1 LGAPARYLGSVFAH
15 TILRKA
21 YSMNGD
27 HMKKFVLALVL
38 LVSLAV
44 MGFGIVSAQEVDR
57 TGWPETFIIGVY
69 PGDNVEEALA
79 AVEPLRAYLEETL
92 GVRTVLIT
100 GTSYNAVIEAMVA
113 GRADAIEVGPFSY
126 VLAADVAD
134 AEAIAVA
141 NYEIE
146 VDLEEVPGYY
156 SLQFTKKGSGIAS
169 IADLAGRS
177 FAFTDPASTSGY
189 LVPATDI
196 LLDQEFTDPAQ
207 IEEFAS
213 VSFAGNHPTAV
224 LSVWNDSVEAGATF
238 DGNLAVQ
245 VEEAGI
251 ELCGYEDLGIEGPAT
266 AEEFPYLDAMTR
278 DEIMAIYDA
287 CPDGSL
293 VVFHQSPLI
302 PETPFAINGNL
313 PESFKT
319 AVKDAL
325 LAIADNQDLVNELER
340 YYVDPTEAAGVESID
355 ALYDSLRDIA
365 VLLNIDLS
373 AR

>member
-1 LGAPARYLGSVFAH
+1 MKSLIRICVMMVLTLSIGLGL
-15 TILRKA
+15 
-21 YSMNGD
+21 
-27 HMKKFVLALVL
+27 
-38 LVSLAV
+38 
-44 MGFGIVSAQEVDR
+44 VSAQDADR

-79 AVEPLRAYLEETL
+79 AVEPLRIYMEETL

-100 GTSYNAVIEAMVA
+100 GTSYNAVIEAMAA
-113 GRADAIEVGPFSY
+113 GRADAMEVGPFSY

-141 NYEIE
+141 NYATE
-146 VDLEEVPGYY
+146 VNPNEVPGYY
-156 SLQFTKKGSGIAS
+156 SLMFTKKGSGITS
-169 IADLAGRS
+169 IDDLAGRS

-207 IEEFAS
+207 IEEFAN

-224 LSVWNDSVEAGATF
+224 LSVWNDSVDAAATF

-245 VEEAGI
+245 VEEAGVA
-251 ELCGYEDLGIEGPAT
+251 LCGYEDKGIDGPAT
-266 AEEFPYLDAMTR
+266 AEEFPYLEAMTQ
-278 DEIMAIYDA
+278 DEIMAIYEA
-287 CPDGSL
+287 CPEGSL

-302 PETPFAINGNL
+302 PETPFAIKASL

-319 AVKDAL
+319 AVTDAL
-325 LAIADNQDLVNELER
+325 LAISENQDLVNELER
-340 YYVDPTEAAGVESID
+340 YYVDPTEEAGVENID
-355 ALYDSLRDIA
+355 ALYNSLRDIA
-365 VLLNIDLS
+365 TLLNIDLQ

>member
-1 LGAPARYLGSVFAH
+1 MKSLIRICVIMVLTLSIGLGL
-15 TILRKA
+15 
-21 YSMNGD
+21 
-27 HMKKFVLALVL
+27 
-38 LVSLAV
+38 
-44 MGFGIVSAQEVDR
+44 VSAQDVDR

-79 AVEPLRAYLEETL
+79 AVEPLRIYMEETL

-100 GTSYNAVIEAMVA
+100 GTSYNAVIEAMAA
-113 GRADAIEVGPFSY
+113 GRADAMEVGPFSY

-141 NYEIE
+141 NYATE
-146 VDLEEVPGYY
+146 VNLNEVPGYY
-156 SLQFTKKGSGIAS
+156 SLMFTKKGSGITS
-169 IADLAGRS
+169 IDDLAGRS

-207 IEEFAS
+207 IEEFAN

-224 LSVWNDSVEAGATF
+224 LSVWNDSVDAAATF

-245 VEEAGI
+245 VEQAGVA
-251 ELCGYEDLGIEGPAT
+251 LCGYEDKGIDGPAT
-266 AEEFPYLDAMTR
+266 AEEFPYLEAMTQ
-278 DEIMAIYDA
+278 DEIMAIYEA
-287 CPDGSL
+287 CPEGSL

-302 PETPFAINGNL
+302 PETPFAIKASL

-325 LAIADNQDLVNELER
+325 LAISENQDLVNELER
-340 YYVDPTEAAGVESID
+340 YYVDPTEEAGVESID
-355 ALYDSLRDIA
+355 ALYNSLRDIA
-365 VLLNIDLS
+365 TLLNINLR

>member
-1 LGAPARYLGSVFAH
+1 
-15 TILRKA
+15 
-21 YSMNGD
+21 
-27 HMKKFVLALVL
+27 MKKFVRALVL
-38 LVSLAV
+38 VVSLAAL
-44 MGFGIVSAQEVDR
+44 GFGLVSAQVVDR

-79 AVEPLRAYLEETL
+79 AVEPMRVYLEETL

-100 GTSYNAVIEAMVA
+100 GTSYNAVIEAMA
-113 GRADAIEVGPFSY
+113 ANRADAMEVGPFSY
-126 VLAADVAD
+126 VLAADVAE

-141 NYEIE
+141 NYATE
-146 VDLEEVPGYY
+146 VNPTEVPGYY
-156 SLQFTKKGSGIAS
+156 SLMFTKKGSGIAS
-169 IADLAGRS
+169 IDDLAGRS

-245 VEEAGI
+245 VEEAGVS
-251 ELCGYEDLGIEGPAT
+251 LCGFEDKAIDGPAT
-266 AEEFPYLDAMTR
+266 PAEFPYLSAMTQ
-278 DEIMAIYDA
+278 DEIMAIYNE

-302 PETPFAINGNL
+302 PETPFAIRSTL

-325 LAIADNQDLVNELER
+325 LAIGDDQDLVNELER
-340 YYVDPTEAAGVESID
+340 YYVDPTEEAGVETID
-355 ALYDSLRDIA
+355 ELYNSLREIA
-365 VLLNIDLS
+365 TLLNIDLK

>member
-1 LGAPARYLGSVFAH
+1 
-15 TILRKA
+15 
-21 YSMNGD
+21 
-27 HMKKFVLALVL
+27 MKKFVLVFVLIALVAAL
-38 LVSLAV
+38 GFSL
-44 MGFGIVSAQEVDR
+44 VSAQDEVDR

-69 PGDNVEEALA
+69 PGDNIEEALA
-79 AVEPLRAYLEETL
+79 AVEPLRVYLEEKL

-100 GTSYNAVIEAMVA
+100 GTSYNAIIEAMAA
-113 GRADAIEVGPFSY
+113 GRADALEVGPFSY
-126 VLAADVAD
+126 VLAAEVAD

-141 NYEIE
+141 NYEVE
-146 VDLEEVPGYY
+146 VDLNEVPGYY
-156 SLQFTKKGSGIAS
+156 SLMFTKKGSGITS
-169 IADLAGRS
+169 IADLADRS

-196 LLDQEFTDPAQ
+196 LLDQAFTDPAQ
-207 IEEFAS
+207 IEEFAN

-245 VEEAGI
+245 VEEAGVT
-251 ELCGYEDLGIEGPAT
+251 LCGYEDKAIDGPAT
-266 AEEFPYLDAMTR
+266 AEEFPYLSAMTR

-302 PETPFAINGNL
+302 PETPFAIKSTL

-325 LAIADNQDLVNELER
+325 LAIADDPELVSALER

-355 ALYDSLRDIA
+355 ELYNSLREIA
-365 VLLNIDLS
+365 TLLNIDLK

>member
-1 LGAPARYLGSVFAH
+1 
-15 TILRKA
+15 
-21 YSMNGD
+21 
-27 HMKKFVLALVL
+27 MKKFAIVLLALLSVAVL
-38 LVSLAV
+38 GFSL
-44 MGFGIVSAQEVDR
+44 VSAQDVDR

-100 GTSYNAVIEAMVA
+100 GTSYNAVIEAMAA
-113 GRADAIEVGPFSY
+113 GRADAMEVGPFSY
-126 VLAADVAD
+126 VLAADVAN

-141 NYEIE
+141 NYEVE
-146 VDLEEVPGYY
+146 VDANEVPGYF
-156 SLQFTKKGSGIAS
+156 SLMFTKKGSGIAS

-177 FAFTDPASTSGY
+177 FSFTDPASTSGY
-189 LVPATDI
+189 LVPANDI
-196 LLDQEFTDPAQ
+196 LQTMGFDDPAQ

-213 VSFAGNHPTAV
+213 VNFAGNHPTSV
-224 LSVWNDSVEAGATF
+224 LSVWNDTVEAGATF

-251 ELCGYEDLGIEGPAT
+251 ALCGYTDMGIEGPAT
-266 AEEFPYLDAMTR
+266 AEEFPYLNAMTQ
-278 DEIMAIYDA
+278 EQIMAIYEE
-287 CPDGSL
+287 CPEGNI

-302 PETPFAINGNL
+302 PETPFAINAAL

-319 AVKDAL
+319 AVTDAL
-325 LAIADNQDLVNELER
+325 LAIADDQELVNALER
-340 YYVDPTEAAGVESID
+340 YYADPREEAGVESID
-355 ALYDSLRDIA
+355 ALYNSLRAIA
-365 VLLNIDLS
+365 ANLNIDLR

>member
-1 LGAPARYLGSVFAH
+1 MKSLIRICVMMVLTLSIGLGL
-15 TILRKA
+15 
-21 YSMNGD
+21 
-27 HMKKFVLALVL
+27 
-38 LVSLAV
+38 
-44 MGFGIVSAQEVDR
+44 VSAQDVDR

-79 AVEPLRAYLEETL
+79 AVEPLRIYMEETL

-100 GTSYNAVIEAMVA
+100 GTSYNAVIEAMAA
-113 GRADAIEVGPFSY
+113 GRADAMEVGPFSY
-126 VLAADVAD
+126 VLAADVAG

-141 NYEIE
+141 NYATE
-146 VDLEEVPGYY
+146 VNPNEVPGYY
-156 SLQFTKKGSGIAS
+156 SLMFTKKGSGITS
-169 IADLAGRS
+169 IDDLAGRS

-207 IEEFAS
+207 IEEFAN

-224 LSVWNDSVEAGATF
+224 LSVWNDSVDAAATF

-245 VEEAGI
+245 VEEAGVA
-251 ELCGYEDLGIEGPAT
+251 LCGYEDKGIDGPAT
-266 AEEFPYLDAMTR
+266 AEEFPYLEAMTQ
-278 DEIMAIYDA
+278 DEIMAIYEA
-287 CPDGSL
+287 CPEGSL

-302 PETPFAINGNL
+302 PETPFAIKASL

-319 AVKDAL
+319 AVTDAL
-325 LAIADNQDLVNELER
+325 LAISENQDLVNELER
-340 YYVDPTEAAGVESID
+340 YYVDPTEEAGVENID
-355 ALYDSLRDIA
+355 ALYNSLRDIA
-365 VLLNIDLS
+365 TLLNINLR